1 MTKQSL
7 VAAMVLLLLCASCQ
21 NTPSNSPGKTPPEDS
36 KNTDIKSAPDPNDL
50 LRALQGRWQSE
61 SDPQYILEIAD
72 TQMRHINNGN
82 MTAQSMLDVDG
93 ACQSP
98 ICKPGEVDT
107 SDGWCFLEQTIVN
120 GKFEAQCHFV
130 TQCDNERLQF
140 RDLGAAG
147 GGIAFKKIQ

>member
-1 MTKQSL
+1 MTKQSV
-7 VAAMVLLLLCASCQ
+7 VAALALLLLYASCQ
-21 NTPSNSPGKTPPEDS
+21 NNPQAPGKPATEEA
-36 KNTDIKSAPDPNDL
+36 KNSDIKSAPDPNDL

-82 MTAQSMLDVDG
+82 MTAQSMIDVDG

-98 ICKPGEVDT
+98 VCKPGDTDT

-130 TQCDNERLQF
+130 TQCDNQRLHY

-147 GGIAFKKIQ
+147 GGLAFKKIQ